1 MGKTVCII
9 SKMVLAGIGSRAA
22 VRGML
27 VRVMVFNRPVL
38 VREPPS
44 PF

>member
-9 SKMVLAGIGSRAA
+9 SKMVLGGIGSRAA
-22 VRGML
+22 VRGMP
-27 VRVMVFNRPVL
+27 VRVMVFNKPVL
-38 VREPPS
+38 VRAPPS